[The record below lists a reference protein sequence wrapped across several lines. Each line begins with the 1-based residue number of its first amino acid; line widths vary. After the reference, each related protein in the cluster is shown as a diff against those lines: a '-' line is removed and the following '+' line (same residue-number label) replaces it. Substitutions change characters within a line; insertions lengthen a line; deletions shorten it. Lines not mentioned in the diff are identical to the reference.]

1 MCPCCMYRSNTKSIK
16 KAVEAGLAAGEF
28 EAPVRWCSHIKGEK
42 PNSQMSVSN
51 PLFILGDAIANL
63 AEIREAIHTEAEKQI
78 AAGNIKLQANRTS
91 QF

>member
-1 MCPCCMYRSNTKSIK
+1 
-16 KAVEAGLAAGEF
+16 
-28 EAPVRWCSHIKGEK
+28 
-42 PNSQMSVSN
+42 MSVSN